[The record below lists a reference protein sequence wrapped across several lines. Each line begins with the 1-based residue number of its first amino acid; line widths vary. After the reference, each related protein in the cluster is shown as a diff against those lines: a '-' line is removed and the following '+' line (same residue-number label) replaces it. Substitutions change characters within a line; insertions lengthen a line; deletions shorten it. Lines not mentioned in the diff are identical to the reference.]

1 VIGLHDRH
9 FADERIAEELD
20 LLIDDVVADVLLFT
34 AVIPVSLMLSL
45 QAVIPIMTPRASA
58 KYFVFDIV

>member
-34 AVIPVSLMLSL
+34 AVIPVSLMSL
-45 QAVIPIMTPRASA
+45 QAVTPIMKPRASA